1 MPSLFLVFA
10 LIYTI
15 SFTTFPDLGDSIN
28 TRGSETTSKV
38 LFSIICSSHAWLKK
52 LKINNKYFF
61 I

>member
-28 TRGSETTSKV
+28 IRGSETTSKV
-38 LFSIICSSHAWLKK
+38 LFSITCSSHARLKK
-52 LKINNKYFF
+52 LKINIKYFF